1 MITFKGYKNIIT
13 NDIQFSRDSRMAF
26 ISMQLNDE
34 GTPDLTE
41 FKKVKEMSFIQDD
54 SDVFTMMYG
63 KFKHM
68 PEKLFFNSKSLYL
81 GEELSSLREECGDTY
96 NYKREENA
104 SMNAYTLMASLTK
117 RMRANSQYIVDG
129 NLGMVFQSLLMF
141 FSDSLR
147 RNPREMYEFL
157 HNCVRNGEPLNKTA
171 SFFNDFID
179 INMKKFFKL

>member
-13 NDIQFSRDSRMAF
+13 NDMQFNRDSRIAF

-41 FKKVKEMSFIQDD
+41 FNKVKEMSFIQDD
-54 SDVFTMMYG
+54 SDVFTMMYA

-68 PEKLFFNSKSLYL
+68 PEKLFFNGKSLYL

-96 NYKREENA
+96 NYKREENV
-104 SMNAYTLMASLTK
+104 SMKAFTLMASLTK
-117 RMRANSQYIVDG
+117 RMKANSQYIVDG
-129 NLGMVFQSLLMF
+129 DFGKVFKPLLMF
-141 FSDSLR
+141 FLNALH
-147 RNPREMYEFL
+147 RNPTETYEFL
-157 HNCVRNGEPLNKTA
+157 QICVRNGEPLNKTA